1 MASTKELKLGTTYR
15 VTESF
20 TTPVLDGHEI
30 GGVWSEHASVALDP
44 GEEFR
49 VVNGRWRSPKE
60 EYRGSHWLIAEMK
73 HPLRFE
79 IEGDRVTWKGRFYV
93 SESLHGDKIE
103 EVK

>member
-1 MASTKELKLGTTYR
+1 MADTELKIGTAYR
-15 VTESF
+15 VSESF

-30 GGVWSEHASVALDP
+30 GGVWSEHSSVDLDP
-44 GEEFR
+44 GEKFT

-60 EYRGSHWLIAEMK
+60 EYRGSHWFIAEMN

-79 IEGDRVTWKGRFYV
+79 VGGTALEWRGRFYI
-93 SESLHGDKIE
+93 SGSLHGDKIE